1 MGNTLSGPVDVVAVL
16 KFHAGC
22 QKNPML
28 SYGKFCAGDDI
39 EQTLAA
45 VAELIERARAL
56 RSAHCAFQDWKAKAP
71 KRYPAPRSILEM
83 NVHAKAML
91 FAALDRV
98 GGAK

>member
-1 MGNTLSGPVDVVAVL
+1 MDNTLSGSGDVLPKLDWYVSVLGKIGSPEQAADLAQVRAV
-16 KFHAGC
+16 
-22 QKNPML
+22 
-28 SYGKFCAGDDI
+28 
-39 EQTLAA
+39 
-45 VAELIERARAL
+45 VAELIERASAL

-83 NVHAKAML
+83 NAHAKAML